1 MIKNLYLNKQKIYY
15 KTIKFD
21 KFIIINFF
29 ILKNNNKKK
38 KIFNIMYKLWGNP
51 NELFF
56 YLIYVILYSINLY
69 LYKNKIWTFL
79 SVINNFY

>member
-1 MIKNLYLNKQKIYY
+1 MKKKIYNIEPSIKNELS
-15 KTIKFD
+15 
-21 KFIIINFF
+21 
-29 ILKNNNKKK
+29 NKKN

>member
-1 MIKNLYLNKQKIYY
+1 
-15 KTIKFD
+15 
-21 KFIIINFF
+21 
-29 ILKNNNKKK
+29 
-38 KIFNIMYKLWGNP
+38 MYKLWGNP